1 MLAKRDVPGKGVDSG
16 DDDDD
21 DAAVGA

>member
-1 MLAKRDVPGKGVDSG
+1 MLAKPDIPEKGCDNG